1 MPDARSTDVP
11 ERRRGSR
18 FLWTKL
24 LKGCDLSVRRL
35 RVLSLAAWLLAA
47 AFASVPQARA
57 AERYA
62 LLGAP
67 APDFAARAISG
78 KNVRLSEHRGDVVV
92 VAFWSG
98 RCNVCRAQLA
108 ALDRIAQT
116 YASAGLVV
124 VSINLD
130 DNVQRSREFAAAQN
144 VSFAMVAEPSKE
156 IGRQFQVDAL
166 PMAVFIDR
174 AGNVRRARREWKPQD
189 EASYVRELRVL
200 LNE

>member
-1 MPDARSTDVP
+1 
-11 ERRRGSR
+11 
-18 FLWTKL
+18 
-24 LKGCDLSVRRL
+24 
-35 RVLSLAAWLLAA
+35 
-47 AFASVPQARA
+47 
-57 AERYA
+57 
-62 LLGAP
+62 
-67 APDFAARAISG
+67 
-78 KNVRLSEHRGDVVV
+78 
-92 VAFWSG
+92 
-98 RCNVCRAQLA
+98 
-108 ALDRIAQT
+108 
-116 YASAGLVV
+116 VV